1 MSFSRKVKEELV
13 SQTGNGRHCLI
24 AEFAAIFALTGKIR
38 KDRYGDIYLE
48 IRTENLTVARKSY
61 ILIGYAFCVKADIR
75 VQNHNIRANS
85 TNYCLII
92 KGNRDVLMV
101 LKAIK
106 VIDDTGKLWGAYDK
120 VHQLLVQITC
130 CKRAYLRGAFL
141 VAGSITNPQKA
152 YHLEIAIASEEYAR
166 SLQKLMQSFSMDAKI
181 VLRKKYFVLYIKE
194 GTQIVDFL
202 NVIEAHIALMDF
214 ENVRILKEVRNSVN
228 RQVNCETANINKT
241 VTAAAKQIEDIQY
254 LQEHMGFSQLADG
267 LKEIAELRL
276 EYPDSSLVELGKML
290 SKPIGKS
297 GVNHRL
303 RKISEF
309 AEQLREKNGFVAA
322 K

>member
-120 VHQLLVQITC
+120 VHQLLVQNTC

-152 YHLEIAIASEEYAR
+152 YHLEIATASEEYAR
-166 SLQKLMQSFSMDAKI
+166 SLQKLMQS
-181 VLRKKYFVLYIKE
+181 
-194 GTQIVDFL
+194 
-202 NVIEAHIALMDF
+202 
-214 ENVRILKEVRNSVN
+214 
-228 RQVNCETANINKT
+228 
-241 VTAAAKQIEDIQY
+241 
-254 LQEHMGFSQLADG
+254 
-267 LKEIAELRL
+267 
-276 EYPDSSLVELGKML
+276 
-290 SKPIGKS
+290 
-297 GVNHRL
+297 
-303 RKISEF
+303 
-309 AEQLREKNGFVAA
+309 
-322 K
+322 